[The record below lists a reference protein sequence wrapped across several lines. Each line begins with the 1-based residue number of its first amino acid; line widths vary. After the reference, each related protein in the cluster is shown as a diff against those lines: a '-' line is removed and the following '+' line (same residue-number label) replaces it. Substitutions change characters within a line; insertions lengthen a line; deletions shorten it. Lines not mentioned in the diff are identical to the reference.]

1 MRKIIF
7 IFIILSAA
15 FCVNKTGTSAA
26 KFLSINPGAKAV
38 SMGGAFTSIVD
49 DVSSLYWNPAGI
61 SRLGTYAFYFNHSKW
76 LADINYD
83 FVGLSIPLSN
93 NSAMG
98 FSITYLSM
106 GEMEIRRY
114 GDEETGETFKAGSYA
129 LSTTWAMNLTDRFSI
144 GFTGKYIREK
154 IDNSHAS
161 GFAVDVGTLFNTIF
175 GPQLGVSIS
184 NFGPKMKMTGPNL
197 LVNADVSNL
206 EGNNPNINAELST
219 DPFDLPLVL
228 RVGLSDN
235 LKFGISTMVWSVD
248 AVNPIDNSEY
258 LNAGV
263 ELNIWDKAYCR
274 MGTKSMFMNERE
286 ELYTVGLGSKINLF
300 SGQNIMVDYSYE
312 FFKYFPSTH
321 QFSIGLN
328 Y

>member
-1 MRKIIF
+1 MRKLIF
-7 IFIILSAA
+7 VLLILSLG
-15 FCVNKTGTSAA
+15 FSVNKTGTTAA
-26 KFLSINPGAKAV
+26 KFLSINPGGKAV
-38 SMGGAFTSIVD
+38 GMGGAFTSLAD
-49 DVSSLYWNPAGI
+49 DVSSLYWNPSGI
-61 SRLGTYAFYFNHSKW
+61 SRLGTYAFYFNHSEW
-76 LADINYD
+76 LADIKYD

-93 NSAMG
+93 TSALG
-98 FSITYLSM
+98 FSIIYLSM

-154 IDNSHAS
+154 IDNSHAT

-184 NFGPKMKMTGPNL
+184 NFGPKMKMTGSNL
-197 LVNADVSNL
+197 LVNADVSNI

-219 DPFDLPLVL
+219 DSFDLPLVL

-235 LKFGISTMVWSVD
+235 WEFGVLTSVWSVD

-263 ELNIWDKAYCR
+263 ELNFFDRAYCR
-274 MGTKSMFMNERE
+274 MGTKSMFMDERE
-286 ELYTVGLGSKINLF
+286 ELYTVGIGSKFKLF
-300 SGQNIMVDYSYE
+300 SGQNLVVDYSYE
-312 FFKYFPSTH
+312 ILKYLPSTH

>member
-1 MRKIIF
+1 MRKVIF
-7 IFIILSAA
+7 IALILS
-15 FCVNKTGTSAA
+15 FVFSVNKTGTASA
-26 KFLSINPGAKAV
+26 KFLSITPGGKAV
-38 SMGGAFTSIVD
+38 GMGGAFTAIAD
-49 DVSSLYWNPAGI
+49 DVSSLYWNPSGI
-61 SRLGTYAFYFNHSKW
+61 SRIGTYAFYFNHIEW
-76 LADINYD
+76 LADIDYD
-83 FVGLSIPLSN
+83 YVGLSIPMSSNSVVGLS
-93 NSAMG
+93 
-98 FSITYLSM
+98 IIYLSM

-114 GDEETGETFKAGSYA
+114 DDEETGETFKAGSYA
-129 LSTTWAMNLTDRFSI
+129 LSTTWAINLTDRFSI
-144 GFTGKYIREK
+144 GFSGKYIREK

-184 NFGPKMKMTGPNL
+184 NFGPKMRMTGSAL
-197 LVNADVSNL
+197 LVNADVSNI

-235 LKFGISTMVWSVD
+235 FKFGALTTVWSVD

-258 LNAGV
+258 LNTGI
-263 ELNIWDKAYCR
+263 ELNVWDKAYCR
-274 MGTKSMFMNERE
+274 MGAKSIFMDERE
-286 ELYTVGLGSKINLF
+286 ELYTVGLGSKIKLF
-300 SGQNIMVDYSYE
+300 SGQNLMMDYSYE
-312 FFKYFPSTH
+312 IFKYLPSTH

>member
-1 MRKIIF
+1 MRKLNF
-7 IFIILSAA
+7 VLLILSLG
-15 FCVNKTGTSAA
+15 FSVNKTGTTAA
-26 KFLSINPGAKAV
+26 KFLSINPGGKAV
-38 SMGGAFTSIVD
+38 GMGGAFTSLAD
-49 DVSSLYWNPAGI
+49 DASSLYWNPSGI
-61 SRLGTYAFYFNHSKW
+61 SRLGTYVFYFNHSEW

-83 FVGLSIPLSN
+83 FVGLSIPFNGGSTL
-93 NSAMG
+93 G
-98 FSITYLSM
+98 LSITYLSM
-106 GEMEIRRY
+106 GEMKIRRY
-114 GDEETGETFKAGSYA
+114 DDEETGETFKAGSYA

-184 NFGPKMKMTGPNL
+184 NFGPKMTMTGTDL
-197 LVNADVSNL
+197 LVNADVSNI

-228 RVGLSDN
+228 RVGLSN
-235 LKFGISTMVWSVD
+235 HLKFGGLTSIWSVD

-258 LNAGV
+258 LNAGI
-263 ELNIWDKAYCR
+263 ELNFWDMAFCR
-274 MGTKSMFMNERE
+274 MGAKSIFMDERE
-286 ELYTVGLGSKINLF
+286 ELYTAGLGSKFKLF
-300 SGQNIMVDYSYE
+300 SGQNLVVDYSYE
-312 FFKYFPSTH
+312 IFKYLPSTH